1 MIKLALPPPLF
12 CLTFQLIDFIIHYT
26 LGWLFTNLIF
36 WNYFQV
42 ATFNQWVEVIEI
54 KLLHRL
60 KRQRAHLTLWK
71 CNVASISPEDSD
83 KKIKKKKNNAD
94 FSFARPKK
102 KRKQFGFA
110 SKTTEVDFYSIV
122 YCKLNGTMA

>member
-1 MIKLALPPPLF
+1 M
-12 CLTFQLIDFIIHYT
+12 
-26 LGWLFTNLIF
+26 
-36 WNYFQV
+36 
-42 ATFNQWVEVIEI
+42 
-54 KLLHRL
+54 
-60 KRQRAHLTLWK
+60 
-71 CNVASISPEDSD
+71 ASISPEDSD